1 VDCGNGHID
10 EISIQDVIGIPFC
23 LDDVRKGN
31 NNNKLYMTS
40 VFPYNIDNANILK
53 IYNHDHII

>member
-1 VDCGNGHID
+1 
-10 EISIQDVIGIPFC
+10 
-23 LDDVRKGN
+23 
-31 NNNKLYMTS
+31 MTS